1 VLLPAQGRDFVGL
14 CAQHTPCQG
23 CCHSPEGSRG
33 TAEDEHTVV
42 RFQASQEGLASLT
55 HAILHHHEAA
65 LVALKALAFKAA
77 WRVDTDAA
85 AAEVGGDPALINVCP
100 RFQKEKRK
108 IQREIREC

>member
-1 VLLPAQGRDFVGL
+1 MES
-14 CAQHTPCQG
+14 CACNLSTQVAAA
-23 CCHSPEGSRG
+23 EGS
-33 TAEDEHTVV
+33 H